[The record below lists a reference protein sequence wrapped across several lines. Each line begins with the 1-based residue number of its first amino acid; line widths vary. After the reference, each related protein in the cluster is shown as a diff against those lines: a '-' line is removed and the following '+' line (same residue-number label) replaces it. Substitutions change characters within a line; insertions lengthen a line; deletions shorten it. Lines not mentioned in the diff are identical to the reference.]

1 MLLQIPFVELKLIF
15 YAVTREEYWHFDLKH
30 VMPFNPKNEK
40 HVLFFTE
47 PRTEAEIYSD
57 TQGGLIDF
65 FKKELKKES

>member
-1 MLLQIPFVELKLIF
+1 
-15 YAVTREEYWHFDLKH
+15 
-30 VMPFNPKNEK
+30 MPFNPKNEK